1 MLHAVIYSLFFRC
14 ICLMLHAM
22 ILFLNLSLFY
32 IHMFVEIKALQGLCC
47 IVTYYSTYYST
58 KNKISM
64 SIRMSNKESKN

>member
-1 MLHAVIYSLFFRC
+1 MYMLHAVIYSLFFRC
-14 ICLMLHAM
+14 ICLMLHAV

-47 IVTYYSTYYST
+47 IVTYYST

-64 SIRMSNKESKN
+64 SMSILMSNKESKK